1 MLTAKERI
9 PVDGGGG
16 PGWSRAFRSTAM
28 KKHSLKK
35 SQKCHFPYAAMRL
48 AGGKAALTRRTPGRY
63 RVYRRVF
70 VMPTG
75 LGARA
80 RQRRFSKARSALRHR
95 SKAACPAS
103 PWLRRACRAGAAA
116 AKTGQGWLQSV
127 AVSSSDIWMDFAAG
141 MDAAPK
147 WLNPA
152 DGQMAHNPASEPDFL
167 AQRESFPA
175 YLAAILNG

>member
-1 MLTAKERI
+1 MSTERRKFFKNAKKGEIRAI
-9 PVDGGGG
+9 GYDARNCESDAIAFIGA
-16 PGWSRAFRSTAM
+16 PG
-28 KKHSLKK
+28 
-35 SQKCHFPYAAMRL
+35 
-48 AGGKAALTRRTPGRY
+48 
-63 RVYRRVF
+63 
-70 VMPTG
+70 MPAG